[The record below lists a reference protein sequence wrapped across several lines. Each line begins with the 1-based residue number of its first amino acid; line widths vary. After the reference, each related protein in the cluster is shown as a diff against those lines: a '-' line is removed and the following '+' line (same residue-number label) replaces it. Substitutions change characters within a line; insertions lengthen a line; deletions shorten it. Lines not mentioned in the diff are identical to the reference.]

1 MSDGLGKGN
10 KPSTRDTQG
19 LDPAAGGDDQD
30 GHLTW
35 RAFVR
40 SLGPG
45 LVAGA
50 SDVDP
55 TTVATIAV
63 IGATTMFKL
72 AWLVILILPML
83 AVVQVVSARTGAAT
97 GQDLQQL
104 VVRRYGRGPQIL
116 LLVSIVSVTVITL
129 AADLEAGAAAV
140 GLLVHADWK
149 WFVVPVAVAV
159 GALLVWGT
167 YDEVQRVLRYVILV
181 LLAYFAAAVLA
192 HPHWSAVAR
201 GTLIPNFR
209 WDTDYV
215 QGALALVGTTL
226 TSYVYVWQTVEVAE
240 EKPPASRLRL
250 KEVDAA
256 SGILFAV
263 ALFWFI
269 LVATGATLGRH
280 HTQVQTAQDAA
291 KALTPVAGRFAGD
304 LFGIGLLSSALIA
317 LPVLLGTISYVIGA
331 EFGWRSGLS
340 ERVRDAPG
348 FYIVLLVSLAAAA
361 GVAVLGVSPIHLLV
375 IASVAGGLGTPI
387 GLVFLMLVASD
398 GDVMGRHTVT
408 GRMKAA
414 GWAVAAFIGIMSVV
428 YLVQQ
433 FA

>member
-1 MSDGLGKGN
+1 MSDESGNRKKASSPDAPGLERSEG
-10 KPSTRDTQG
+10 S
-19 LDPAAGGDDQD
+19 GDDEQRP
-30 GHLTW
+30 W
-35 RAFVR
+35 RRFVR

-63 IGATTMFKL
+63 IGATTVFKL
-72 AWLVILILPML
+72 AWLVILIFPML
-83 AVVQVVSARTGAAT
+83 AVVQVISARTAAIT
-97 GQDLQQL
+97 GTDLQQT

-116 LLVSIVSVTVITL
+116 LLVTIISVTVITL

-140 GLLVHADWK
+140 GLLVSADWK

-159 GALLVWGT
+159 GVLLVWGT

-192 HPHWSAVAR
+192 HPRWSAVAH
-201 GTLIPNFR
+201 GSLVPNFR
-209 WDTDYV
+209 WNTNFV
-215 QGALALVGTTL
+215 EGALALVGTTL

-240 EKPPASRLRL
+240 EKPPVSRLRL

-317 LPVLLGTISYVIGA
+317 LPVLLGTISYVLGA
-331 EFGWRSGLS
+331 EFGWQSGLS

-348 FYIVLLVSLAAAA
+348 FYSVLLVSLAAAA
-361 GVAVLGVSPIHLLV
+361 GVALLGVSPIRLLV
-375 IASVAGGLGTPI
+375 IASVAGGLGTPV

-398 GDVMGRHTVT
+398 GDVMGRHTIT
-408 GRMKAA
+408 GRLKAA
-414 GWAVAAFIGIMSVV
+414 GWAVAAFIGIVSLA